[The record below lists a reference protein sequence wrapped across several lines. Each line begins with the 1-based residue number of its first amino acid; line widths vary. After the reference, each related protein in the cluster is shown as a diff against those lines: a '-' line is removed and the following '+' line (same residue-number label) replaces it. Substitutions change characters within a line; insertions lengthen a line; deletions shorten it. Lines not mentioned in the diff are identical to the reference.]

1 MLKRILFSAVLLLLT
16 LSLPA
21 QDLAGSWLGK
31 LKAAGVEIRL
41 IFNVEKTADVYSA
54 TMDSPD
60 QGAFGID
67 CDAVEF
73 EDNVLNI
80 EMKSLRAKYSGQF
93 GGDSIEGTFT
103 QMGMKFPL
111 VLQRVEEKL
120 PVPGRPQEPQP
131 PFLYHT
137 EDVCFENKKEDIR
150 LAGTLTLP
158 SEKGKWPVVVLISG
172 SGPQDRNEEIMG
184 HKPFLVIADY
194 LTKNGV
200 GVLRFDDRGT
210 AESGGDFD
218 TATSEN
224 FANDVEAAVE
234 YLRSR
239 KDVKKR
245 KIGLMGHSEG
255 GIIAPMVAA
264 RNKKVSYIV
273 LLAGTGVRGDELLMQ
288 QTEAIAL
295 ASGLTAEMVKSTAQ
309 LNRALYDIVLRADE
323 SESWKEELKQFFEQS
338 ENEHPSLKEYNKEQR
353 EQLYQTSLQQLGTP
367 WMQYFIKHD
376 PAPVLQKVKCP
387 VLAIN
392 GSLDLQVLAKENLAA
407 IESALQAG
415 KNRKYKIVELEGLNH
430 LFQEAE
436 TGLPAEYG
444 KIEQTF
450 SPKALEVI
458 LEWLKEVL

>member
-1 MLKRILFSAVLLLLT
+1 
-16 LSLPA
+16 
-21 QDLAGSWLGK
+21 
-31 LKAAGVEIRL
+31 
-41 IFNVEKTADVYSA
+41 
-54 TMDSPD
+54 
-60 QGAFGID
+60 
-67 CDAVEF
+67 
-73 EDNVLNI
+73 
-80 EMKSLRAKYSGQF
+80 
-93 GGDSIEGTFT
+93 
-103 QMGMKFPL
+103 
-111 VLQRVEEKL
+111 
-120 PVPGRPQEPQP
+120 
-131 PFLYHT
+131 
-137 EDVCFENKKEDIR
+137 
-150 LAGTLTLP
+150 
-158 SEKGKWPVVVLISG
+158 
-172 SGPQDRNEEIMG
+172 
-184 HKPFLVIADY
+184 
-194 LTKNGV
+194 
-200 GVLRFDDRGT
+200 
-210 AESGGDFD
+210 
-218 TATSEN
+218 
-224 FANDVEAAVE
+224 
-234 YLRSR
+234 
-239 KDVKKR
+239 
-245 KIGLMGHSEG
+245 MGHSEG

-295 ASGLTAEMVKSTAQ
+295 ASGLTAEMVKSIAQ